1 MRITPEAMPLS
12 EAKRKLLEQY
22 LSHGRTKTADQS
34 VGIPPRPSGEL
45 VPLSLSQEQLW
56 FRERTTPGIPLLY
69 NECVTV
75 RMPGSIDVPVLE
87 RSLTEIIRRH
97 EIWRTGYDTRNG
109 QPIQIIQPAPEQVRL
124 PLLDLRNLPGDR
136 RNAEALRVISEVVRQ
151 PFDLKQGPLL
161 RFRLVRMGDFEYR
174 LFLCAHLSVV
184 DGVSVYQVFPS
195 ELAVLYK
202 AFSSGQSS
210 PLPPLAVQFGDYAYW
225 QRQWLQ
231 GEERAKQL
239 AYWQRQLAGSLPVLN
254 WPNGPAQ
261 PWASRFR
268 GVLRCSTFPKMLG
281 EKMKELSRRE
291 GATTFTTLAAGLAT
305 LLYCYTGQDDIIV
318 GTPSPS
324 GRKRFEVAK
333 LLGHFLNPV
342 ALRFDLSGDPS
353 FRALLRHTQQ
363 LTFEAL
369 SHDDLPLEWLAGE
382 TQPATDP
389 VRNPFFR
396 VALSL
401 QPQMPSLD
409 VGWNV
414 TSMDA
419 GSGGAPWELYIA
431 FISQPGGMA
440 VRVQYNPDL
449 FEASAITRMLDDY
462 QRVLAFMCT
471 NPSKRLSQVELSVGR
486 VARYAGFRRDA

>member
-12 EAKRKLLEQY
+12 AAKRKLLEHY
-22 LSHGRTKTADQS
+22 LSQGGTKTADQAA
-34 VGIPPRPSGEL
+34 GIRPRPSGEL

-75 RMPGSIDVPVLE
+75 RMPGLIDVPALE
-87 RSLTEIIRRH
+87 RSLAEIIRRH
-97 EIWRTGYDTRNG
+97 EIWRTSYDTRNG

-136 RNAEALRVISEVVRQ
+136 RKAEAQRVIGEVVRQ

-161 RFRLVRMGDFEYR
+161 RFRLIRVGDFEYR

-231 GEERAKQL
+231 GEEQAMQL

-254 WPNGPAQ
+254 WPAGPARH
-261 PWASRFR
+261 WASRFR
-268 GVLRCSTFPKMLG
+268 GAIRRSTFPKVISD
-281 EKMKELSRRE
+281 KTKVLSQRE
-291 GATTFTTLAAGLAT
+291 GVTPFTTLAAGLAT
-305 LLYCYTGQDDIIV
+305 LLHCYTGQDDIIV
-318 GTPSPS
+318 GTPSPA
-324 GRKRFEVAK
+324 GRKRLEVAK

-363 LTFEAL
+363 LTLEAL
-369 SHDDLPLEWLAGE
+369 TNDDPPLEWLAGE
-382 TQPATDP
+382 TRPAIDP
-389 VRNPFFR
+389 VRNSFFS

-401 QPQMPSLD
+401 QPPMPSLD

-414 TSMDA
+414 TSMDVD
-419 GSGGAPWELYIA
+419 SGGAPWELYIA
-431 FISQPGGMA
+431 FINQPGGMA

-449 FEASAITRMLDDY
+449 FEADTITRMLDDY
-462 QRVLAFMCT
+462 QRVLAFICA
-471 NPSKRLSQVELSVGR
+471 NPSKRLSQVELGSSR
-486 VARYAGFRRDA
+486 NAIYAGFRKNA

>member
-22 LSHGRTKTADQS
+22 LSQGRTKTAGQGVS
-34 VGIPPRPSGEL
+34 IPPRPSGEL

-75 RMPGSIDVPVLE
+75 RMPGSIEVPVLE
-87 RSLTEIIRRH
+87 RSLAEIIRRH
-97 EIWRTGYDTRNG
+97 EIWRTSYDTRNG

-124 PLLDLRNLPGDR
+124 PLLDLRNLLGDR
-136 RNAEALRVISEVVRQ
+136 RKAEAQRVIGEIVRQ

-174 LFLCAHLSVV
+174 LFLCAHLSVI

-195 ELAVLYK
+195 ELALIYK
-202 AFSSGQSS
+202 AFSAGQSS
-210 PLPPLAVQFGDYAYW
+210 PLPPLVVQFGDYAYW

-231 GEERAKQL
+231 GEEQARQF

-254 WPNGPAQ
+254 WPNSPAQ

-268 GVLRCSTFPKMLG
+268 GALRRATFPKVIG
-281 EKMKELSRRE
+281 EKMKELGQRE
-291 GATTFTTLAAGLAT
+291 GATTFTMLAAGLST
-305 LLYCYTGQDDIIV
+305 LLHCYTGQDDIIV
-318 GTPSPS
+318 GTPSPA

-369 SHDDLPLEWLAGE
+369 SNDDLPLEWLAGE
-382 TQPATDP
+382 THPAADP
-389 VRNPFFR
+389 LRNPFFR

-419 GSGGAPWELYIA
+419 DSGGTPWELYIA
-431 FISQPGGMA
+431 FINQPGGMA

-449 FEASAITRMLDDY
+449 FEASSISRMLDDY
-462 QRVLAFMCT
+462 QLVLAFMCA
-471 NPSKRLSQVELSVGR
+471 NPSKRLSQVELSAGGNAGY
-486 VARYAGFRRDA
+486 ARFRRDA